1 MPYQEV
7 KDYTHDMRTR
17 RTCCRFTWDETA
29 NFCGYCAK
37 PLTPM
42 KREMIYAV
50 GCYVKE
56 EDVFGVTLGPYQ
68 SLLDAQMNKG
78 RTGDYIL
85 LLPDYKPLYRWHRDH
100 WKALRVVSQN
110 NLTI

>member
-7 KDYTHDMRTR
+7 KDYTDEMRTR

-29 NFCGYCAK
+29 NFCGYCAQ

-42 KREMIYAV
+42 KREMAYSIGIYI
-50 GCYVKE
+50 KE
-56 EDVFGVTLGPYQ
+56 EERFGNTEGPFTTL
-68 SLLDAQMNKG
+68 SEAQKCCG
-78 RTGDYIL
+78 VDGEYIL
-85 LLPDYKPLYRWHRDH
+85 LLPDDKPLYRWHRNH
-100 WKALRVVSQN
+100 WRALRVVADN